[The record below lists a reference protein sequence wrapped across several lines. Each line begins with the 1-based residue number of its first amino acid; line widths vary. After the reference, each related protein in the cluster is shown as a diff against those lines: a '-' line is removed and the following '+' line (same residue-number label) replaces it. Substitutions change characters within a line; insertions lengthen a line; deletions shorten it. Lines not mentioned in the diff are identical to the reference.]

1 MITRAFIQQSQQ
13 EHAELV
19 RRLDDER
26 IEQERA
32 SAALNEGKTED
43 EIRAEH
49 LAERR
54 RAVQA
59 RRDALR
65 EQVGASE
72 PEAVAEHLEE
82 QPEHEPALLATEEES
97 HRQDSEGADSSVTSP
112 VEEASA
118 PATSSYTEAEAAEL
132 TKLQIVEALLARQ
145 GTTPDEATTE
155 ANRLMKLLK
164 SELISLL
171 LTEQ

>member
-1 MITRAFIQQSQQ
+1 MINRAFIQRSQQ

-19 RRLDDER
+19 SRLEEER
-26 IEQERA
+26 AEQERI
-32 SAALNEGKTED
+32 AAEERAGKTEQ
-43 EIRAEH
+43 ELREERLAEH
-49 LAERR
+49 R

-59 RRDALR
+59 KRDALR
-65 EQVGASE
+65 AQVGAMESE
-72 PEAVAEHLEE
+72 TTVSSLGE
-82 QPEHEPALLATEEES
+82 QPEQESALPATEEES
-97 HRQDSEGADSSVTSP
+97 YRQDSEGADSSDTSP
-112 VEEASA
+112 VTEASA
-118 PATSSYTEAEAAEL
+118 TATSSYTEAQAEAL

-171 LTEQ
+171 LAEQ

>member
-13 EHAELV
+13 EHSELV
-19 RRLDDER
+19 RRLEDER

-32 SAALNEGKTED
+32 AAALLEGKSD
-43 EIRAEH
+43 IEIREEQ

-59 RRDALR
+59 KRDALR
-65 EQVGASE
+65 EQVGSSE
-72 PEAVAEHLEE
+72 PETVAANLEE

-97 HRQDSEGADSSVTSP
+97 YRQDSEGADSSVTSP
-112 VEEASA
+112 VSEASA
-118 PATSSYTEAEAAEL
+118 SATSSYTEAEAAEL

-164 SELISLL
+164 SDLISLL
-171 LTEQ
+171 LAEQ

>member
-1 MITRAFIQQSQQ
+1 MITRAFIQQSQR

-19 RRLDDER
+19 SRLEDER
-26 IEQERA
+26 IEQERV
-32 SAALNEGKTED
+32 AAETAAGKTQD
-43 EIRAEH
+43 ELRQER
-49 LAERR
+49 LAARR
-54 RAVQA
+54 REVQA
-59 RRDALR
+59 KRDALR

-82 QPEHEPALLATEEES
+82 QPEHESALLATEEES

-118 PATSSYTEAEAAEL
+118 TTTSSYTEAEAAAL

-155 ANRLMKLLK
+155 ANRLMKMLK

-171 LTEQ
+171 LAEQ

>member
-1 MITRAFIQQSQQ
+1 MIGRVFIQQSQQ
-13 EHAELV
+13 AHAELV
-19 RRLDDER
+19 RSLE
-26 IEQERA
+26 EA
-32 SAALNEGKTED
+32 
-43 EIRAEH
+43 RAE
-49 LAERR
+49 
-54 RAVQA
+54 
-59 RRDALR
+59 R
-65 EQVGASE
+65 EGASREPQFGSSE
-72 PEAVAEHLEE
+72 PEAVAANLEE

-112 VEEASA
+112 VSEASA
-118 PATSSYTEAEAAEL
+118 SATSSYTEAEAAEL

-171 LTEQ
+171 LAEQ